1 MLSPVRKSL
10 DILLTMGGLG
20 MGAVLSI
27 LGAVCLFL
35 IELIHLNPVTL
46 ALAWVMLA
54 LIFSIGFISAR
65 EQMNAVMDELEGFT
79 E

>member
-1 MLSPVRKSL
+1 MLSPIRKSL

-27 LGAVCLFL
+27 LSAICLFL
-35 IELIHLNPVTL
+35 IQLIHLDPGTL

-65 EQMNAVMDELEGFT
+65 KQMNTVMDEMELVPE
-79 E
+79 